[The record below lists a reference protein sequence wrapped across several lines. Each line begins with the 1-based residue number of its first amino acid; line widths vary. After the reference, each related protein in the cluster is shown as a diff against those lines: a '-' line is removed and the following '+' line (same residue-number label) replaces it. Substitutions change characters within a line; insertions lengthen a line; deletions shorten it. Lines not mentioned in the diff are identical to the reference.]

1 MSRNPFSEEFT
12 NMAETALNKSR
23 NDEGSSST
31 TEKLDQ
37 APVSVP
43 IDAILP
49 LQTLCE
55 NGKNEL
61 MEILMSLRGRK
72 CLVIEPQLGG
82 LLNIIL
88 PDGGK
93 VSQSYT

>member
-1 MSRNPFSEEFT
+1 MSQNPFSDEFT
-12 NMAETALNKSR
+12 NMAESVINKSR
-23 NDEGSSST
+23 NDDVSSST
-31 TEKLDQ
+31 TTKVDQ
-37 APVSVP
+37 RLPVPVDSL
-43 IDAILP
+43 LP
-49 LQTLCE
+49 LKTLCD

-61 MEILMSLRGRK
+61 IEILMSLRGRK

-93 VSQSYT
+93 VS